1 LQKSVGGVGLRKAQA
16 VPFTRE
22 GGRRGRGSSL
32 SPRAGVKASRS
43 GDERTDAENQVVAEA
58 SRDRTEIG
66 NVPRRSAV
74 GLRMEDTSDRGLRL
88 IVTEGRIK
96 RSRRPQDVSPLRKR
110 WQQIGEATGVSEV
123 RLDGSARKN
132 HASHESERARRSG
145 SDVVKRR
152 IPRSFEFDGC
162 RPTGQR
168 RGVSLEEK
176 PGAHEARVLVVVAV
190 GSRSQSVGI
199 GIDLHGALQDKPEK
213 GDLARRKS
221 SNPADAGGGGPEM
234 DCDGSSA
241 VTQQR

>member
-1 LQKSVGGVGLRKAQA
+1 MTASRPATIRAEERGCPYRWKTPEIVG
-16 VPFTRE
+16 FTSSS
-22 GGRRGRGSSL
+22 RRGEQSNLGGL
-32 SPRAGVKASRS
+32 K
-43 GDERTDAENQVVAEA
+43 T
-58 SRDRTEIG
+58 
-66 NVPRRSAV
+66 RRS
-74 GLRMEDTSDRGLRL
+74 
-88 IVTEGRIK
+88 
-96 RSRRPQDVSPLRKR
+96 LRKR
-110 WQQIGEATGVSEV
+110 YGMDWGGDRVSEV